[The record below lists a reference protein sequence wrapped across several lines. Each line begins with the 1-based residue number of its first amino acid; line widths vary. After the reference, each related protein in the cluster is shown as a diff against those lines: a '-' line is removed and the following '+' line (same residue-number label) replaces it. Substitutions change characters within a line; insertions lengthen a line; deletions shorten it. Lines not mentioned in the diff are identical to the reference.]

1 MSTPDRH
8 DHERHDEPEQEQRA
22 GRREA
27 SPDRASIRARSRR
40 SSGYSSL
47 QLMNKPPYSVVQLP
61 LARTGSSRGCRQLL
75 G

>member
-47 QLMNKPPYSVVQLP
+47 QLMNKAYTGVQLP

>member
-47 QLMNKPPYSVVQLP
+47 QLMNNPYTVQFP